1 MSVKFSK
8 DLQYYR
14 FCLYGFLKNLRFFE
28 VFLLLFFLD
37 KGLSFFEIGTLY
49 AIREITINIIEIP
62 TGIVADSVGRRRM
75 MIIAFV
81 FYIFSF
87 VVFYFSATYFLFLL
101 AMILFAFGD
110 GIRSGN
116 HKAMILDYLAIKGWE
131 DQKINYY
138 GHTRSWSQ
146 IGSAIASVIGAL
158 IVFYTGSYKQIFL
171 FSIIPYLL
179 DLINVVSYPKV
190 LDGNIQKLNTKKIKQ
205 NFKVVFKE
213 LKYSFK
219 NAVVLKAIANY
230 SFYSGYYKAVKDYL
244 QPVLK
249 MFAVSIPVLLFLDDK
264 QRTAIVIGITFF
276 IIYILNSF
284 ASKYSGRIAG
294 KFKNIYR
301 PLNLTLIIGYIAGM
315 ISGLFL
321 NYNLSVISI
330 IFFIGILVLE
340 NIRKPIGVSY
350 IGNLLDKK
358 IFATTFSVNSQV
370 QTLIAAILAPLI
382 GFFADK
388 FGIGSSLIIVSV
400 VLIITAPVYFVRKNK
415 C

>member
-1 MSVKFSK
+1 
-8 DLQYYR
+8 
-14 FCLYGFLKNLRFFE
+14 
-28 VFLLLFFLD
+28 
-37 KGLSFFEIGTLY
+37 
-49 AIREITINIIEIP
+49 
-62 TGIVADSVGRRRM
+62 
-75 MIIAFV
+75 
-81 FYIFSF
+81 
-87 VVFYFSATYFLFLL
+87 
-101 AMILFAFGD
+101 
-110 GIRSGN
+110 
-116 HKAMILDYLAIKGWE
+116 
-131 DQKINYY
+131 
-138 GHTRSWSQ
+138 
-146 IGSAIASVIGAL
+146 
-158 IVFYTGSYKQIFL
+158 VFYTGSYKQIFL

-230 SFYSGYYKAVKDYL
+230 SFYSGYYKAIKDYL

-249 MFAVSIPVLLFLDDK
+249 MFAVSLPVLLYLDDK
-264 QRTAIVIGITFF
+264 QRTSIVVGITFF
-276 IIYILNSF
+276 IIYFLNSF

-315 ISGLFL
+315 ISGLFFEF
-321 NYNLSVISI
+321 NLIAISI

-340 NIRKPIGVSY
+340 NIRKPMGVSY

-370 QTLIAAILAPLI
+370 QSLIAALLAPLI

-388 FGIGSSLIIVSV
+388 FGVGISLIIVSV
-400 VLIITAPVYFVRKNK
+400 VLIITAPVYFVRENK